1 MADTEVRSEV
11 TGVVWKVLV
20 APGDVVAAFDPL
32 VLVESMKM
40 EIPVVAPRAGTVTA
54 IHVADGEMISEGDAT
69 VTLSS

>member
-1 MADTEVRSEV
+1 MTDTEVRSEV

-20 APGDVVAAFDPL
+20 APGDVVAAFDSL

-54 IHVADGEMISEGDAT
+54 IHVADGEMISEGEAT